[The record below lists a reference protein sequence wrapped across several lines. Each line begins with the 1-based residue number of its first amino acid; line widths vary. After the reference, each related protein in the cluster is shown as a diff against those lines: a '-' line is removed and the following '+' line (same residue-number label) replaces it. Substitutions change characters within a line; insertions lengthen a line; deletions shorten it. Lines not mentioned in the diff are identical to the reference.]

1 MTMHTSCLH
10 AWRDIA
16 CARPI
21 QAVSRAPRLIERIKI
36 ETRWILLTTSVIDT
50 ATNPTARESLIAAWR
65 AIRNLSLPIDDR
77 EFYAIAAEHAATF
90 AGAILARR
98 KKNGNGCGP

>member
-1 MTMHTSCLH
+1 MTTH

-16 CARPI
+16 RAQSI
-21 QAVSRAPRLIERIKI
+21 QSINRAPRLIERIKI
-36 ETRWILLTTSVIDT
+36 ETRWILLTTSVTDT
-50 ATNPTARESLIAAWR
+50 ATNPASRESLVATWR
-65 AIRNLSLPIDDR
+65 AIRNVSLPIDDR